1 MRVFFLSD
9 LHLRSGTDDASRRFA
24 RFLREVPAAGDTLI
38 LGGDIFD
45 LFVGNKPVFRR
56 KFAEVLA
63 ALGALAGRGA
73 RVYYLEGN
81 HDFHVRGV
89 FQGEP
94 GLEVL
99 TDEFS
104 LDLHGKQILVSHGDL
119 IDPDDHGYRLLRK
132 VTRHPLFRAFVGI
145 FPGAW
150 INAIGNAS
158 SKKSREYNHT
168 DAGGEA
174 GRARLRKLYLD
185 FARAKVAEGFDHVL
199 VGHSHLRD
207 QVVIE
212 TPDKTGEYVNLGFSS
227 RELLYACL
235 EPGAQ
240 AFSLRVFV

>member
-1 MRVFFLSD
+1 MRAFFLSD
-9 LHLRSGTDDASRRFA
+9 LHLRSGDDDASRRFA

-63 ALGALAGRGA
+63 SLCALAGRGV

-89 FQGEP
+89 FGEEP
-94 GLEVL
+94 GVKVRA
-99 TDEFS
+99 DEFS
-104 LDLHGKQILVSHGDL
+104 LEWQGRRLLISHGDL
-119 IDPDDHGYRLLRK
+119 IDPEDRAYRLLRA
-132 VTRHPLFRAFVGI
+132 VTRHPLFRAFVCL

-150 INAIGNAS
+150 IDAIGNAS

-174 GRARLRKLYLD
+174 GRARLRRLYLD

-207 QVVIE
+207 QITIE
-212 TPDKTGEYVNLGFSS
+212 AAEKTGEYVNLGFSA

-235 EPGAQ
+235 EEGAP
-240 AFSLRVFV
+240 AFSLRSFT